1 LATAKKKT
9 SVKKKVT
16 GKKKTTSKKSAAA
29 GRKKKAADNRSALVT
44 KLKQDLAATKK
55 ALQAVQK
62 GARVEIKLA
71 KSVAKTE
78 VAVLKD
84 QLNQALKQ
92 EKALRTMA
100 EKKAKILWAAGQK
113 WEKEQLAK
121 IRKMV
126 GK

>member
-1 LATAKKKT
+1 MATAKKKT

-16 GKKKTTSKKSAAA
+16 GNKKTTSKKSATAN
-29 GRKKKAADNRSALVT
+29 RKKKAADNRSALVT

-55 ALQAVQK
+55 ALQAAQK
-62 GARVEIKLA
+62 GARVEIKLV

-84 QLNQALKQ
+84 QLNLALIQ

>member
-1 LATAKKKT
+1 MATAKKKT

>member
-44 KLKQDLAATKK
+44 KLKQDLTATKK